1 LRLEFDRDPRVQR
14 RKDDVMR
21 TSGNTVLVT
30 GGGSGIGLA
39 LTEALVRRGNE
50 VIICGRRKN
59 LLKAAQ
65 DRLPGI
71 HFRVCDL
78 SKARARQMLTDWLM
92 SEFKQLNVLVN
103 NAGIQR
109 QVDFL
114 KGSRDLDKAEQEV
127 GTNLMA
133 PIDLSARLLPH
144 LRNKK
149 EAAIVNISSG
159 LAYTP
164 LAAVPVYC
172 ATKAALHSLSLSLR
186 YQLRDTSVKVFEIAP
201 PMVATELSGRRNR
214 PQEGGTL
221 MSAETV
227 AEGIMKALEEN
238 RHQVALGAAA
248 NLLAQR
254 EALFSAI
261 NP

>member
-1 LRLEFDRDPRVQR
+1 
-14 RKDDVMR
+14 MR

-50 VIICGRRKN
+50 VIICGRRRK

-65 DRLPGI
+65 ARLSGI
-71 HFRVCDL
+71 CFRVCDL
-78 SKARARQMLTDWLM
+78 SEARSRRSLTDWVM
-92 SEFKQLNVLVN
+92 SEFKQLNILVN

-114 KGSRDLDKAEQEV
+114 KGSRDLIGAEKEV
-127 GTNLMA
+127 RTNLMA

-144 LRNKK
+144 LRRKK

-186 YQLRDTSVKVFEIAP
+186 HQLRNTSVQVFEIAP
-201 PMVATELSGRRNR
+201 PMVATELSGKRNR
-214 PQEGGTL
+214 PQESGYI

-248 NLLAQR
+248 NLLARR
-254 EALFSAI
+254 EALFPAI